1 MVLDNLPCSRSEAI
15 ESGVAF
21 YFTGRP
27 CKYGHLDKRHV
38 RDGCRGCCRRKER
51 IREKTPE
58 GRAKKRAREKTW
70 RKTPAGKM
78 ARAAQDT
85 RKMERIKADP
95 VRLEAYRVR
104 QREKK
109 RRYVKT
115 PAGKAYQR
123 RQSLAKE
130 EKIRVATPKWGDKAA
145 VNRFLDGCP
154 EGHHLDHIL
163 PLRGKTVCGLH
174 VLENLQYLPAQDN
187 IRKSNKVVPITLE
200 ACVCPL
206 RLGAGS

>member
-1 MVLDNLPCSRSEAI
+1 
-15 ESGVAF
+15 
-21 YFTGRP
+21 
-27 CKYGHLDKRHV
+27 
-38 RDGCRGCCRRKER
+38 
-51 IREKTPE
+51 
-58 GRAKKRAREKTW
+58 
-70 RKTPAGKM
+70 M